1 MTSSLTP
8 IILFEEQSAVLR
20 LRFCT
25 LDFLNLFFFSGR
37 ALAAHQHQYDF
48 SNRLTARFSDKDF
61 SFHFTVRL
69 TTLFTEIV

>member
-8 IILFEEQSAVLR
+8 VILFEEQSAVLR

-37 ALAAHQHQYDF
+37 ALAAHQYDF
-48 SNRLTARFSDKDF
+48 SISIKVQVLALETSIFRQKTIQEVIIRQ
-61 SFHFTVRL
+61 V
-69 TTLFTEIV
+69 V